1 MLIWL
6 VELKFAILFLLNAL
20 YMMHF
25 VRILTILL
33 HFLVGAPD
41 RLYFTIL
48 QFFAIFTILSS
59 MGTFGSKKEPIPN
72 FNILFLKRRQGLS
85 KALSD

>member
-1 MLIWL
+1 MIMTFKNKNKGPMHIWL

-25 VRILTILL
+25 ERILTILL
-33 HFLVGAPD
+33 HFFVRVPD

-48 QFFAIFTILSS
+48 HLYS
-59 MGTFGSKKEPIPN
+59 MCY
-72 FNILFLKRRQGLS
+72 NIDFKITRI
-85 KALSD
+85 